1 MNKTLVKGLIVTVGL
16 IDFAVSGYFTYA
28 ARERVRSL
36 PELPPRAV
44 ASEHPTD
51 QAAEHGGGHGA
62 APAAEHG
69 GGHGAAAPTAPE
81 VPSKLRSW
89 VTMEEMYV
97 NVLSEGV
104 VDTHT
109 ISFKLEVELFDESSR
124 KVMDEHQALVK
135 NAILE
140 VARTQ
145 QFDELRTLAGKLYF
159 KEALVGKI
167 NETVH
172 YPLIRDIHLSSF
184 ALR

>member
-36 PELPPRAV
+36 PELPPRAP
-44 ASEHPTD
+44 ASEHPAA
-51 QAAEHGGGHGA
+51 AAEAGGGHGA
-62 APAAEHG
+62 APAAAPA
-69 GGHGAAAPTAPE
+69 GGHGAPAAAVVE
-81 VPSKLRSW
+81 SNSKLRSW
-89 VTMEEMYV
+89 VTMEEMFA
-97 NVLSEGV
+97 NVLSEGQES
-104 VDTHT
+104 HT
-109 ISFKLEVELFDESSR
+109 VSFKLEVELFDESSR
-124 KVMDEHQALVK
+124 KLMDDHQALVK

-159 KEALVGKI
+159 KEALVGKV
-167 NETVH
+167 NDTVH
-172 YPLIRDIHLSSF
+172 FPLVRDIHLSSF